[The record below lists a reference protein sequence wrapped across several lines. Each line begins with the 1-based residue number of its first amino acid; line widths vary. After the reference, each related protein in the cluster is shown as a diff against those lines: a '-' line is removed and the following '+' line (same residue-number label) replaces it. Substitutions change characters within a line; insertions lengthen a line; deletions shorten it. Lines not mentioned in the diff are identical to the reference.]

1 MANYRRL
8 LSGAVNPKKNTFLRP
23 FPARIPK
30 IVFKQGYSDI
40 VKFIYNSQ
48 PFQLR
53 LSVSLPDIQEILGLS
68 YVQAWEVAKEIRAM
82 PWKSKY
88 SFISVKDLANYMKV
102 GEWEV
107 QYYFYGLQGN

>member
-1 MANYRRL
+1 MANHRRL
-8 LSGAVNPKKNTFLRP
+8 LQGAVNPKKNTFLRP
-23 FPARIPK
+23 FPTRIPK
-30 IVFKQGYSDI
+30 RAFKQGYPDI

-53 LSVSLPDIQEILGLS
+53 LSVSLLDIQEILGLT
-68 YVQAWEVAKEIRAM
+68 YVQAWEVANEIRTM

-102 GEWEV
+102 SEGEV
-107 QYYFYGLQGN
+107 QYYFYALQGD